1 MARGCAKISFMDVPE
16 NLQNQI
22 IAIVKTIP
30 IGKVMSYGQIG
41 TQLGIQDARIVGWT
55 MHNAGG
61 AEGVPWWRVLN
72 NEGKITIKEEA
83 ARARQKELLVAEGVE
98 VNKDFMID
106 IDKYRFGAVPGQKK
120 LF

>member
-1 MARGCAKISFMDVPE
+1 MDIPE
-16 NLQNQI
+16 TLQNQI

-30 IGKVMSYGQIG
+30 RGRVMSYGQIAA
-41 TQLGIQDARIVGWT
+41 QLGIQDARQVGWT

-61 AEGVPWWRVLN
+61 VEGVPWWRVLN

-83 ARARQKELLVAEGVE
+83 ARARQKELLVAEGIE
-98 VNKDFMID
+98 VNENFILD
-106 IDKYRFGAVPGQKK
+106 IDKYRFGTVPGQKK

>member
-1 MARGCAKISFMDVPE
+1 MDISE
-16 NLQNQI
+16 TLQNQI

-30 IGKVMSYGQIG
+30 RGKVMSYGQIA
-41 TQLGIQDARIVGWT
+41 TQLGLQDARVVGWT
-55 MHNAGG
+55 MHAAGG

-83 ARARQKELLVAEGVE
+83 ARARQKELLAAEGIE
-98 VNKDFMID
+98 VNENFILD
-106 IDKYRFGAVPGQKK
+106 IDKYRFGTVPGQKK